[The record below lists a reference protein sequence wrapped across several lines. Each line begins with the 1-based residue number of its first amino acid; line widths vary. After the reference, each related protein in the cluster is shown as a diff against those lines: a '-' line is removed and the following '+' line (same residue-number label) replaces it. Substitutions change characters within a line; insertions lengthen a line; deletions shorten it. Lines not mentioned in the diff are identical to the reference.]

1 MKRTNIRNI
10 AIIAHVDHGKT
21 TLVDAMLKQAK
32 VFRKNQQVQ
41 ERILDS
47 NDLERERGITILSKN
62 TAIMWKGVKINIVDT
77 PGHADFGGEVER
89 ILNMVDGV
97 LLLVDAVEGPM
108 PQTRFVLRKA
118 LELGHQ
124 AVLVVNKMDRSSAR
138 PDWVVNKTFD
148 LFIDLGATDEQA
160 EFQIAYTD
168 ALTGRASASSSSLS
182 ETLAPLFENILKL
195 PAPEVKPDEPAQLL
209 TTSLDYDDYKGSIVV
224 GRLHSGTLT
233 KAQRVAIVHP
243 DKEPRYGRINE
254 LFTFDGLG
262 RKATSEVMA
271 GEIVALTGLSGVQIG
286 ETISDINHPV
296 PLTPIEVEEPTVRMA
311 FTVNT
316 STFAGREGQFVTSRA
331 LRDRLYRELE
341 RNVAMRVEDTERA
354 DTWLV
359 SGRGELHLAI
369 LIETMRRQGYELAVG
384 KPQVIIKEINGAL
397 FEPIEEVEIEVPEEY
412 VGPVIEMLGKR
423 KGKMQDMRVNEN
435 GINHLTYQVP
445 TRGLFGFRSNFLTS
459 TRGTGI
465 LNRLFSGYEPYMGTL
480 ETREVGSLV
489 NLEIGQSTYYALDNA
504 QQRGNLF
511 IGAGVEVYEGMII
524 GRHSRTGDLALNVT
538 KKKHVT
544 NHRASG
550 AEEMIRLTTP
560 EQMSLDDAMEYISDD
575 ELIEITPGNIRL
587 RKKILNTEKRLK
599 MAKRA
604 KKNKN

>member
-62 TAIMWKGVKINIVDT
+62 TAVMWKGVKINIVDT

-168 ALTGRASASSSSLS
+168 ALTGRASTSSSSLS

-195 PAPEVKPDEPAQLL
+195 PPPEVKPDEPVQLL

-423 KGKMQDMRVNEN
+423 KGKMLDMRVSEN
-435 GINHLTYQVP
+435 RMNHLTYQVP

-599 MAKRA
+599 IAKRA